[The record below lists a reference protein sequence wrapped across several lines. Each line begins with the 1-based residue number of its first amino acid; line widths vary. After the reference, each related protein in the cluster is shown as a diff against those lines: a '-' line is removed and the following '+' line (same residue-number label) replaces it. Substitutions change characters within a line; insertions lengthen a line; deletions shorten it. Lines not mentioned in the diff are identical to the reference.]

1 MKTKFLLLIVSL
13 FALCSVASADTTF
26 TNETLWNMAVSGIT
40 DINFSSVMFPPL
52 GFIGEPTTGF
62 TQGGVTFE
70 IGPAGSD
77 NLLFLLAPGM
87 FSAAPVNI
95 VSAQSTG
102 TATNPVNDL
111 KIVLPSSETAVGFM
125 LYANPGTITVT
136 LSDGTTTTQSPTSTS
151 LTPLFF
157 GFTAPGGITSI
168 DISEPFSASAES
180 VNLSDLFLGTANPG
194 TTAAP
199 EPRLSMILASM
210 LGLVALVTYR
220 RRQKQLVR

>member
-1 MKTKFLLLIVSL
+1 MKTKVHLLIAIV
-13 FALCSVASADTTF
+13 FAAGCVAKADTIFSSESAWDTV
-26 TNETLWNMAVSGIT
+26 VSGIT
-40 DINFSSVMFPPL
+40 DINFSGVSIPS
-52 GFIGEPTTGF
+52 GFLNEPSTGF
-62 TQGGVTFE
+62 TQGGATFL

-77 NLLFLLAPGM
+77 NVLFLLAPGI

-102 TATNPVNDL
+102 TASTPVNDL
-111 KIVLPSSETAVGFM
+111 EIQLPSSETAVGFM

-136 LSDGTTTTQSPTSTS
+136 LSDGTTTTQSPTSSS

-168 DISEPFSASAES
+168 DISEPFSSAAES
-180 VNLSDLFLGTANPG
+180 VNLSDLFLATANPT

-199 EPRLSMILASM
+199 EPRLAIVLAAM
-210 LGLVALVTYR
+210 LGLVAFAAHR
-220 RRQKQLVR
+220 RRQTVS